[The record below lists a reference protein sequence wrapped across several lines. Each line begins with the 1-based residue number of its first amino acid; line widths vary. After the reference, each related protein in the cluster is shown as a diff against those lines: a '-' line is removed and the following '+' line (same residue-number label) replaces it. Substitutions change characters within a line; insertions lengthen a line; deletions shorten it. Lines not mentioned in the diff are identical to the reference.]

1 MITKLDDDEKILKTQ
16 EDVIYYNPT
25 YEFAGEGGNTPDVF
39 GIVLLIVNLY
49 LTTSRL
55 ILETTNGEWGTR
67 CVEGVTREIP
77 ITAIKKINVSES
89 KRFLGFGPDEALT
102 ITIENFE
109 EYNVSDD
116 NNINIGRSKSG
127 KEWVDFFEKNKEHL
141 IKREIERMTAVKIK
155 KAKKHEKLLEFD
167 EAAEMYK
174 DLGMDD
180 EAIRI
185 RKLKAEQ
192 GAVKVS
198 QKVVHGD
205 EVTKT
210 EIKDSVLNRSNVGAG
225 GKSKAEELREAK
237 SLFEEGLI
245 DDDEFK
251 LMKKEI
257 LGK

>member
-16 EDVIYYNPT
+16 EDVIYSNPT
-25 YEFAGEGGNTPDVF
+25 YEFAGESGNTPDVF
-39 GIVLLIVNLY
+39 GTVLLIVNLY

-55 ILETTNGEWGTR
+55 IFETTKGEWGTR

-116 NNINIGRSKSG
+116 NNITIGRSKSG

-155 KAKKHEKLLEFD
+155 KAKKHEKLLDFD
-167 EAAEMYK
+167 KAEEIYNE
-174 DLGMDD
+174 LSIDD
-180 EAIRI
+180 ELIRI
-185 RKLKAEQ
+185 RKLKGEQ
-192 GAVKVS
+192 GAVKIS

-210 EIKDSVLNRSNVGAG
+210 EIKDSVLNRSNIG
-225 GKSKAEELREAK
+225 GGSSKMQELEK
-237 SLFEEGLI
+237 LIEMKEKGLI

-251 LMKKEI
+251 QMKKEI

>member
-210 EIKDSVLNRSNVGAG
+210 EIKDSVVSKSNIG
-225 GKSKAEELREAK
+225 GGTSKMQELEK
-237 SLFEEGLI
+237 LTEMKKEGLI

-251 LMKKEI
+251 QMKKEI